1 MRGAR
6 LRLAVPVI
14 EPVEARDHAHAAE
27 VELVRA
33 GVVRDVVRL
42 ARSVGEKL
50 EARVPRPKGVRDS
63 RSGGSGDD
71 VAAPNRML
79 LVAQQADALAAEDDE
94 DFLLRGVAVG
104 RYVQLPGRGFHVRDS
119 RTLGACGDPEL
130 AARGLDLALPPLLV
144 RKLVDVDDSAGAR
157 AWVGEIGRAERRLCR
172 PLVGLE
178 LRNPDRAH
186 A

>member
-6 LRLAVPVI
+6 LRLAVPVV

-42 ARSVGEKL
+42 ARSVGEEL
-50 EARVPRPKGVRDS
+50 EPGVTRAKGVRDS
-63 RSGGSGDD
+63 RSGRSGYD
-71 VAAPNRML
+71 VAAPNGML

-94 DFLLRGVAVG
+94 DFLFRGVAVG
-104 RYVQLPGRGFHVRDS
+104 RHVQLPGSDLHVRDS
-119 RTLGACGDPEL
+119 RALGACGGPEL

-144 RKLVDVDDSAGAR
+144 PKLVDVDDPARAR
-157 AWVGEIGRAERRLCR
+157 AWIGEIGR
-172 PLVGLE
+172 
-178 LRNPDRAH
+178 
-186 A
+186 